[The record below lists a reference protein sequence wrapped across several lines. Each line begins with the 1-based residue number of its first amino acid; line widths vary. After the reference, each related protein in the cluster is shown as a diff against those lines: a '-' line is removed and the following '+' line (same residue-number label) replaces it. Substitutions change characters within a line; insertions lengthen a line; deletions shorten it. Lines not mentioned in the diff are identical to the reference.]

1 VVAAQKS
8 NESALME
15 KREKVMLELD
25 KLKRY
30 DRIIVIYLIKL
41 CSPKIVPFYLYT
53 FNKWFVLAKTC
64 VKYKTYSSSDIGLFW
79 NVQWENNKIGQLNL

>member
-1 VVAAQKS
+1 MVAAQKS

-30 DRIIVIYLIKL
+30 SYYSLQSVTL
-41 CSPKIVPFYLYT
+41 S
-53 FNKWFVLAKTC
+53 
-64 VKYKTYSSSDIGLFW
+64 VKE
-79 NVQWENNKIGQLNL
+79 VRQH

>member
-30 DRIIVIYLIKL
+30 
-41 CSPKIVPFYLYT
+41 
-53 FNKWFVLAKTC
+53 NQ
-64 VKYKTYSSSDIGLFW
+64 G
-79 NVQWENNKIGQLNL
+79 